1 MTKPQLTV
9 RIPPA
14 LLERLDNYTQQ
25 TGSSKTD
32 VVVDAL
38 GHYLGYAADL
48 PLKQRVANL
57 ELRTAALEASIKTH

>member
-38 GHYLGYAADL
+38 GHYLGCATDL

-57 ELRTAALEASIKTH
+57 ELRTTALEASIQTH